1 MLGRLR
7 EKIGKHMENMV
18 EKGTGLHSAT
28 LDIVSRMSLGRC
40 QYLVNLYTSLGQC
53 FKGFLKG

>member
-1 MLGRLR
+1 MHMLGRLR

-28 LDIVSRMSLGRC
+28 LDIVCRMSLGRC
-40 QYLVNLYTSLGQC
+40 QYLVNLYTSLE
-53 FKGFLKG
+53 

>member
-1 MLGRLR
+1 MHMLGRLR
-7 EKIGKHMENMV
+7 EKIGKQV
-18 EKGTGLHSAT
+18 EKGTGLQSAT
-28 LDIVSRMSLGRC
+28 LDIISRMSLGRC

>member
-7 EKIGKHMENMV
+7 EKIGKQV
-18 EKGTGLHSAT
+18 EKGTGLQSAT
-28 LDIVSRMSLGRC
+28 LDIISRMSLGRC